1 MSGLRAGSGGF
12 ADGRGVFSNMDK
24 SPSRNFLEARDSA
37 SRNESGIDRYRSIV
51 FPNAVR
57 DLRRQRGFPRLL
69 ALSALIPDIPYVR
82 LSKIERG
89 EVVARADELRRIAV
103 ALEVMPEQLLIDVE
117 APGFDIAQW
126 AVDLQDWSA
135 RDLEEDWFAVVL
147 AAALRHRR
155 EGDAS
160 LSIAAIERSYG
171 IAPVILS
178 RLENAYKTFD
188 RWNAQTVR
196 AVCALLG
203 VPTVQA
209 LRAHVEQVR
218 ADGVLD
224 AHIDLI
230 ASPSVRI
237 GKTRAKVAALR
248 EELAGVAPSA
258 APARPAVVPKRA
270 MPVAAPAVM
279 APVIEA
285 IQAADTATVRLVP
298 VFGAP
303 LLDGLIDRVPTGQV
317 VEAPRRAGPG
327 AYGLRVCRPTLGPGL
342 PAHGTVVVDP
352 DRFPSSGGIAV
363 VREADGLR
371 LLIVTV
377 DRQGRMIGYST
388 HPDREVELD
397 MIDPAHVGTVIAVL
411 LD

>member
-1 MSGLRAGSGGF
+1 ME
-12 ADGRGVFSNMDK
+12 K
-24 SPSRNFLEARDSA
+24 SPSRNFREAPDSKQRD
-37 SRNESGIDRYRSIV
+37 ESSIDRYRSIV

-89 EVVARADELRRIAV
+89 EVIARADELRRIAA
-103 ALEVMPEQLLIDVE
+103 ALEVAPERLLVDVE
-117 APGFDIAQW
+117 ASDFDIAEW
-126 AVDLQDWSA
+126 AADLQDWSA
-135 RDLEEDWFAVVL
+135 RDLEEDWFAVTL

-155 EGDAS
+155 EGDGA
-160 LSIAAIERSYG
+160 LSIAAIERNYG

-203 VPTVQA
+203 VPSVQA

-218 ADGVLD
+218 ASGVLD
-224 AHIDLI
+224 AHIALI

-237 GKTRAKVAALR
+237 GKTRSKVAALR
-248 EELAGVAPSA
+248 EELAGGASVPAGARLAAQPRRMVPVATPDAPSA
-258 APARPAVVPKRA
+258 
-270 MPVAAPAVM
+270 M
-279 APVIEA
+279 APVVDA
-285 IQAADTATVRLVP
+285 IQASDVAMVRLVP

-317 VEAPRRAGPG
+317 VEAPRSAGPR

-342 PAHGTVVVDP
+342 PAHGIVVVDP
-352 DRFPSSGGIAV
+352 DRFPSPGGIAA

-371 LLIVTV
+371 LLIVTA

-397 MIDPAHVGTVIAVL
+397 MIDPADVGTVIGVL

>member
-1 MSGLRAGSGGF
+1 MTAER
-12 ADGRGVFSNMDK
+12 
-24 SPSRNFLEARDSA
+24 
-37 SRNESGIDRYRSIV
+37 GIDRYRSIV

-57 DLRRQRGFPRLL
+57 ELRRQRGFPRLL

-89 EVVARADELRRIAV
+89 EVVARADELRRIAI
-103 ALEVMPEQLLIDVE
+103 ALEVMPEHLLVDVE
-117 APGFDIAQW
+117 APDFDIAEW

-135 RDLEEDWFAVVL
+135 RDLEEDWFAVSL

-155 EGDAS
+155 EGDAA
-160 LSIAAIERSYG
+160 LSIAAIERNFG

-188 RWNAQTVR
+188 RWNAQTMR
-196 AVCALLG
+196 AVCALMD
-203 VPTVQA
+203 VPNVQA
-209 LRAHVEQVR
+209 LRDHVARLREIG
-218 ADGVLD
+218 ALD
-224 AHIDLI
+224 AHIELI
-230 ASPSVRI
+230 ASPAVRI

-248 EELAGVAPSA
+248 EELAGQARTVPPRGSKAPPRRMPPMA
-258 APARPAVVPKRA
+258 APAEAADA
-270 MPVAAPAVM
+270 MT
-279 APVIEA
+279 PVIEA
-285 IQAADTATVRLVP
+285 IQASDVATVRLVP

-303 LLDGLIDRVPTGQV
+303 LLDGLIDRVATGQV
-317 VEAPRRAGPG
+317 VEAPRSAGPN

-342 PAHGTVVVDP
+342 PAHGTVVIDP
-352 DRFPSSGGIAV
+352 GRFPSPGGIAV
-363 VREADGLR
+363 VREAEGLR

-388 HPDREVELD
+388 HPDREVALD
-397 MIDPAHVGTVIAVL
+397 MIDPADVATVIAVA

>member
-1 MSGLRAGSGGF
+1 ME
-12 ADGRGVFSNMDK
+12 K
-24 SPSRNFLEARDSA
+24 SPSRNFREAPDSKQRD
-37 SRNESGIDRYRSIV
+37 ESSIDRYRSIV

-89 EVVARADELRRIAV
+89 EVIARADELRRIAA
-103 ALEVMPEQLLIDVE
+103 ALEVAPEQLLVDVE
-117 APGFDIAQW
+117 ASDFDIAEW
-126 AVDLQDWSA
+126 AADLQDWSA
-135 RDLEEDWFAVVL
+135 RDLEEDWFAVTL

-155 EGDAS
+155 EGDGA
-160 LSIAAIERSYG
+160 LSIAAIERNYG

-203 VPTVQA
+203 VPSVQA

-218 ADGVLD
+218 ASGVLD
-224 AHIDLI
+224 AHIALI

-237 GKTRAKVAALR
+237 GKTRGKVAALR
-248 EELAGVAPSA
+248 EELAGGASVPAGARLAAQPRRMVPVATPDAPSA
-258 APARPAVVPKRA
+258 
-270 MPVAAPAVM
+270 M
-279 APVIEA
+279 APVVDA
-285 IQAADTATVRLVP
+285 IQASDVAMVRLVP

-317 VEAPRRAGPG
+317 VEAPRSAG
-327 AYGLRVCRPTLGPGL
+327 TSTF
-342 PAHGTVVVDP
+342 PA
-352 DRFPSSGGIAV
+352 R
-363 VREADGLR
+363 
-371 LLIVTV
+371 
-377 DRQGRMIGYST
+377 
-388 HPDREVELD
+388 
-397 MIDPAHVGTVIAVL
+397 
-411 LD
+411 

>member
-1 MSGLRAGSGGF
+1 
-12 ADGRGVFSNMDK
+12 MDK
-24 SPSRNFLEARDSA
+24 SHPRNPLGKWEETQRDGDGVSA
-37 SRNESGIDRYRSIV
+37 DRGIDRYRSIV
-51 FPNAVR
+51 FPNGVR
-57 DLRRQRGFPRLL
+57 ELRRQRGFPRLL

-89 EVVARADELRRIAV
+89 EVVARADELHRIAA
-103 ALEVMPEQLLIDVE
+103 ALEAEPERLLIDVD
-117 APGFDIAQW
+117 APDFDIAEW

-135 RDLEEDWFAVVL
+135 HDLEEDRFAVAL
-147 AAALRHRR
+147 AATLRHRR

-160 LSIAAIERSYG
+160 LSIAAIERTYG

-178 RLENAYKTFD
+178 RLENAHKTFD

-203 VPTVQA
+203 VRDVAA
-209 LRAHVEQVR
+209 LRAHVSEVE
-218 ADGVLD
+218 ASGVLE
-224 AHIDLI
+224 AQIDLI
-230 ASPSVRI
+230 ASPEIRI

-248 EELAGVAPSA
+248 EELAGD
-258 APARPAVVPKRA
+258 ARPSTPAVPTKRMLQTRWA
-270 MPVAAPAVM
+270 PPVAAPAE
-279 APVIEA
+279 ALPATDPVLEA
-285 IQAADTATVRLVP
+285 IQASDMATVRLVP
-298 VFGAP
+298 VFGTP
-303 LLDGLIDRVPTGQV
+303 LLDGLIDRVATGQV
-317 VEAPRRAGPG
+317 VEAPRSAGPR
-327 AYGLRVCRPTLGPGL
+327 AYGLRVGRPTLGPGL
-342 PAHGTVVVDP
+342 PAHATVVVDP

-363 VREADGLR
+363 VREPAGLR

-397 MIDPAHVGTVIAVL
+397 MIDPADVATVIGVL

>member
-1 MSGLRAGSGGF
+1 
-12 ADGRGVFSNMDK
+12 MDK
-24 SPSRNFLEARDSA
+24 SQSRNPRLERDGARRDKDSVA
-37 SRNESGIDRYRSIV
+37 ADRGIDRYRSIV
-51 FPNAVR
+51 FPNNVR
-57 DLRRQRGFPRLL
+57 ELRRQRGFPRLL

-89 EVVARADELRRIAV
+89 EVVARADELLHIAA
-103 ALEVMPEQLLIDVE
+103 ALEVEPGRLLIEVD
-117 APGFDIAQW
+117 ASDFDIADW
-126 AVDLQDWSA
+126 SADLQDWSA
-135 RDLEEDWFAVVL
+135 RDLEEDWFAVTL

-155 EGDAS
+155 ESDAS
-160 LSIAAIERSYG
+160 LSIAAIERNYG

-203 VPTVQA
+203 VESVQA
-209 LRAHVEQVR
+209 LRAHV
-218 ADGVLD
+218 AKMHASGVLD
-224 AHIDLI
+224 AHIELI
-230 ASPSVRI
+230 ASPAIRI
-237 GKTRAKVAALR
+237 SKTHAKVAALR
-248 EELAGVAPSA
+248 EELAGEARRPLSAATKQGGRTRHAPPAAAPVREPSA
-258 APARPAVVPKRA
+258 
-270 MPVAAPAVM
+270 M
-279 APVIEA
+279 APVLEA
-285 IQAADTATVRLVP
+285 IQASDVATVRLVP

-303 LLDGLIDRVPTGQV
+303 LLDGLIDRVATGQV
-317 VEAPRRAGPG
+317 VEAPRRAGPR

-342 PAHGTVVVDP
+342 PAHATVVVDP

-363 VREADGLR
+363 VREAGGLR

-397 MIDPAHVGTVIAVL
+397 VIDPADVATVIGVVL
-411 LD
+411 D